1 MKSSERA
8 RTQRNVSKSHGN
20 VFAICCGCLCCSSA
34 AASAAAAVDACG
46 LRAKI
51 AAGFKWI
58 ALARQAE
65 MKANKVHKQV
75 ARGAEKEEG
84 EGEGRGG
91 TDITTAIAQAQWPA
105 SCSAAKEMSERKKG
119 RERESGRGRGS
130 GKRLV

>member
-1 MKSSERA
+1 MKRRERA

-34 AASAAAAVDACG
+34 TASAAAAASVAPSAAAAVDACR
-46 LRAKI
+46 LRAKL

-75 ARGAEKEEG
+75 ARGGEEEEKEEE
-84 EGEGRGG
+84 EGEL
-91 TDITTAIAQAQWPA
+91 T
-105 SCSAAKEMSERKKG
+105 
-119 RERESGRGRGS
+119 
-130 GKRLV
+130 